1 MHQVKQ
7 NYAMWSLLSIIRS
20 QPGQEASK
28 SVDAIENILLY
39 LMLNFLD
46 LEVVS
51 NKLRIKELNKKQVWK
66 I

>member
-20 QPGQEASK
+20 QPGQEAFK
-28 SVDAIENILLY
+28 SVDAIENIL
-39 LMLNFLD
+39 FLD
-46 LEVVS
+46 QEIVS

>member
-1 MHQVKQ
+1 
-7 NYAMWSLLSIIRS
+7 MWSLLSIIKS

-39 LMLNFLD
+39 LMLNSLD

>member
-1 MHQVKQ
+1 
-7 NYAMWSLLSIIRS
+7 MWSLLSIIRS
-20 QPGQEASK
+20 QPGQETSK